1 MAHVALK
8 IKIPQLAIRNKM
20 WFVLMN
26 EIVFGLLVIGTC
38 IFVRKLILFVVCI
51 YMILISILIFDSGI
65 FLHIDINIL

>member
-1 MAHVALK
+1 MAHVALQ

-20 WFVLMN
+20 WFVLMK

-38 IFVRKLILFVVCI
+38 IFVRKFILFVVCI

-65 FLHIDINIL
+65 FLHIRY

>member
-1 MAHVALK
+1 MAHVALQ

-20 WFVLMN
+20 WFVLMK

-38 IFVRKLILFVVCI
+38 IFVRKLILFVVSDI
-51 YMILISILIFDSGI
+51 YMYGILIFDSGI

>member
-1 MAHVALK
+1 MTHVALQ

-20 WFVLMN
+20 WFVLMK

-38 IFVRKLILFVVCI
+38 IFVRKLILFVVSDI
-51 YMILISILIFDSGI
+51 YMYGILIFDSGI

>member
-38 IFVRKLILFVVCI
+38 IFVRKLILFVVSDI
-51 YMILISILIFDSGI
+51 YGILIFDSGI

>member
-20 WFVLMN
+20 WFVLMK

>member
-20 WFVLMN
+20 WFVLMK

-38 IFVRKLILFVVCI
+38 IFVRKLILFVVSDTGV
-51 YMILISILIFDSGI
+51 SILIFDSGTWYL
-65 FLHIDINIL
+65 FTYRY

>member
-20 WFVLMN
+20 WFVLMK

-38 IFVRKLILFVVCI
+38 IFVRKLILFVVSDM
-51 YMILISILIFDSGI
+51 Y
-65 FLHIDINIL
+65 IDI

>member
-8 IKIPQLAIRNKM
+8 IKILQLAIRNKM

-38 IFVRKLILFVVCI
+38 IFVRKLILFVVSDI
-51 YMILISILIFDSGI
+51 Y
-65 FLHIDINIL
+65 IDI

>member
-20 WFVLMN
+20 WFVLMK

-38 IFVRKLILFVVCI
+38 IFVRKFILFVVCI

-65 FLHIDINIL
+65 FLHIRY

>member
-20 WFVLMN
+20 WFVLMK

-38 IFVRKLILFVVCI
+38 IFVRKLILFVVSDI
-51 YMILISILIFDSGI
+51 YMYGILIFDSGI

>member
-20 WFVLMN
+20 WFVLMK

-65 FLHIDINIL
+65 FLHIRY